1 MLGDITTAV
10 LERAGSHAKM
20 IPAYT
25 VTARVLHWTTAFLI
39 LFMIPLGIVI
49 ANDWGGAA
57 QDFLYDLH
65 RSIGVTIIP
74 LVILRIIY
82 RWRHPPLPLPEDI
95 VPMQRFAAETTHW
108 ALYALLVVQPFT
120 GWIATSAY
128 RAPVV
133 VFGWFELPPI
143 WPQDRAFSDRLFF
156 FHALIGIAIACLV
169 AAHIGAALYHHFVRR
184 DRVLLRMISG

>member
-10 LERAGSHAKM
+10 LEGAGSHAKL

-65 RSIGVTIIP
+65 RSIGVTVIP

>member
-1 MLGDITTAV
+1 MSGEITTVV
-10 LERAGSHAKM
+10 LERAESPAVM

-39 LFMIPLGIVI
+39 LLMIPLGIVI
-49 ANDWGGAA
+49 ANDLGGTA

-65 RSIGVTIIP
+65 RSLGVTVIP

-95 VPMQRFAAETTHW
+95 VPMQRIAAEATHW
-108 ALYALLVVQPFT
+108 ALYALLIVQPFS

-143 WPQDRAFSDRLFF
+143 WPQDRALSERLFS

-169 AAHIGAALYHHFVRR
+169 TAHIGAALYHHFVRR

>member
-1 MLGDITTAV
+1 MKVKPLARATSRSPHQAGNKSRPLWSSPQWRLAHERESTMSGDITTAV
-10 LERAGSHAKM
+10 LERAESHAKM

-57 QDFLYDLH
+57 QNFLYDLH
-65 RSIGVTIIP
+65 RSIGVTVIP

-128 RAPVV
+128 RGPVV

-143 WPQDRAFSDRLFF
+143 WAPDRAFS
-156 FHALIGIAIACLV
+156 
-169 AAHIGAALYHHFVRR
+169 
-184 DRVLLRMISG
+184 